1 MFLKWNSLKS
11 DFFGTKILKLTF
23 SNALWAISYCF
34 IPKAMFPNRFMVK
47 TSVSSKSKAYLN
59 KKSSFDKHFDEIWV
73 VQRPT
78 GLSIWGEIYNNTYIQ
93 QILQRLP
100 LITLFLINKPNI
112 LITVIFNRKQCL
124 ILMSFAYLET
134 EEN

>member
-1 MFLKWNSLKS
+1 
-11 DFFGTKILKLTF
+11 
-23 SNALWAISYCF
+23 
-34 IPKAMFPNRFMVK
+34 MVK

-59 KKSSFDKHFDEIWV
+59 KASSFDKKLEEIWV
-73 VQRPT
+73 VEIPT
-78 GLSIWGEIYNNTYIQ
+78 GLGIWGEIYNNTYIQ

-112 LITVIFNRKQCL
+112 LITVIFNREQCL
-124 ILMSFAYLET
+124 IFMSFAYLET